1 MVIAIIVPIGVPGMI
16 LSLWDMSAFGLG
28 NKAHRCFGR
37 ENGFWKEGT
46 EKEIVGKK
54 RGNLRRQK
62 DSVMQKLG
70 NEGEEEVYT
79 GRELLDW
86 EPSWAD
92 FCAKAEGY
100 CEFPMY
106 KEQEIFW
113 STQIISY

>member
-1 MVIAIIVPIGVPGMI
+1 
-16 LSLWDMSAFGLG
+16 
-28 NKAHRCFGR
+28 
-37 ENGFWKEGT
+37 
-46 EKEIVGKK
+46 
-54 RGNLRRQK
+54 
-62 DSVMQKLG
+62 MQKLG

-106 KEQEIFW
+106 REQEIF
-113 STQIISY
+113 

>member
-1 MVIAIIVPIGVPGMI
+1 M
-16 LSLWDMSAFGLG
+16 LWKRKWFLKRRNRKGDS
-28 NKAHRCFGR
+28 R
-37 ENGFWKEGT
+37 E
-46 EKEIVGKK
+46 K

-70 NEGEEEVYT
+70 NEGEKEVYT

-106 KEQEIFW
+106 REQEIF
-113 STQIISY
+113 